1 MPVARVPFLLTVTTF
16 TLFVVGNVLAWVTHD
31 PQTAGGWGGGGSPAL
46 AVISVALF
54 TFSVVGALVASR
66 QPANLIGWI
75 LLAVAFLWALDTT
88 LEGYAMYGLRLH
100 PGSLRGPEYANALD
114 DWLWIVSIGT
124 MGTFLFLLFPDGR
137 ALGRVWRIVGWIAAG
152 AMATTVAAT
161 TFTPGTLKD
170 SAVPTAPNPFGIGGL
185 DGLSTVASVSLG
197 ILIFCI
203 PASALG
209 LIVRYRRSH
218 GAARIQMKWLASATA
233 AIVLFYA
240 VIVSIS
246 GGSGPA
252 PTWLEVLQDG
262 SVLSFCLIPLA
273 IGAAVL
279 RYHLYDIDVI
289 VRRTVVY
296 AVLIAAIALLYLAAV
311 SLLGWAGRQVTGQSG
326 AFAVTVSTLLV
337 AASFQPLRIRI
348 HSAVDRRF
356 SRSHYDAEVAATR
369 FSGRLRSQ
377 VDLDA
382 IHREVLDVV
391 HATVQPS
398 HATLW
403 LRSDVRRDAR
413 G

>member
-1 MPVARVPFLLTVTTF
+1 MPVARLPLLLTATTLA
-16 TLFVVGNVLAWVTHD
+16 LFVTGNVLSWVTHD
-31 PQTAGGWGGGGSPAL
+31 PQSAGDWGGGGSPAL

-54 TFSVVGALVASR
+54 TFAVVGALVATR
-66 QPANLIGWI
+66 HPANAIGW
-75 LLAVAFLWALDTT
+75 LLIAVAFVWALDST

-100 PGSLRGPEYANALD
+100 PGSVPAPEYANALD

-137 ALGRVWRIVGWIAAG
+137 SLGRIWRAVGWIAAG
-152 AMATTVAAT
+152 AMAVTVAAT
-161 TFTPGTLKD
+161 TLAPGTLKD
-170 SAVPTAPNPFGIGGL
+170 SAVPTARNPFGIGGL
-185 DGLSTVASVSLG
+185 EGLSTVAAVSLG
-197 ILIFCI
+197 VLICCI
-203 PASALG
+203 PASAIG

-218 GAARIQMKWLASATA
+218 GAARMQMKWLASATV

-246 GGSGPA
+246 GGAAPA
-252 PTWLEVLQDG
+252 PTWLQVLQDG
-262 SVLSFCLIPLA
+262 TVLSFGLIPIA

-279 RYHLYDIDVI
+279 RYRLYDIDVI

-296 AVLIAAIALLYLAAV
+296 AVLVAALAMLYLAAV

-326 AFAVTVSTLLV
+326 AVAVTLSTLLV
-337 AASFQPLRIRI
+337 AASFQPLRSRIR
-348 HSAVDRRF
+348 SAVDRRF
-356 SRSHYDAEVAATR
+356 YRSRYDAEAAAAR

-377 VDLDA
+377 VDLEA
-382 IHREVLDVV
+382 VHRELLEVV

-398 HATLW
+398 QAALW
-403 LRSDVRRDAR
+403 LRTDHD